1 MKKRLLNILFCFGFL
16 AFFSANFSAN
26 AQQNTIFRI
35 KAEGQY
41 GWLLNSS
48 GNAVGGEAALELPL
62 LGNHNWE
69 YTYHFP
75 TVGFALG
82 YLHMEDPDYLHHAI
96 NVYPYFHWAIV
107 HTNAFALNMKWGAG
121 MAGLVPDKGT
131 DYDFF
136 PVTGLLV
143 GGLNMDIALS
153 TRYGRP
159 LSQWSINLGANFMAY
174 HNGHV
179 TRKTKNNSLANV
191 EFALKYT
198 PNVWPLPI
206 KHPAKPVKHTLALE
220 IYGVGGA
227 NQLEKGEKFY
237 PNATL
242 NVGVFIPISNAY
254 RLGFCAEGFFNSV
267 FDGTHREENL
277 RYNFIDENKFKYK
290 MRAGIALANEIVT
303 DKVNIGL
310 HTGFYCFNKVK
321 VPEYNELGEKNGNRI
336 ENYLYTNLVARYYIT
351 PKFFTLFEVRS
362 HLLKVECLGVGFGW
376 AMPDFGAHLKNPF
389 ARISFKK
396 EDKEELR
403 ITGSE
408 K

>member
-1 MKKRLLNILFCFGFL
+1 MKRYLLSTIFILAVASFH
-16 AFFSANFSAN
+16 FSSS

-48 GNAVGGEAALELPL
+48 GNVVGGEAALELPL

-82 YLHMEDPDYLHHAI
+82 YLHIDDPDYMRHAI

-107 HTNAFALNMKWGAG
+107 HTNAFALNMKWGTGTAG
-121 MAGLVPDKGT
+121 MIPDKGT
-131 DYDFF
+131 DYDYF
-136 PVTGLLV
+136 PITGMMTA
-143 GGLNMDIALS
+143 GLNMDIALS

-159 LSQWSINLGANFMAY
+159 LSQWSINLGGNLLVY
-174 HNGHV
+174 HNGNV
-179 TRKTKNNSLANV
+179 TRKTKNNVLANV

-206 KHPAKPVKHTLALE
+206 KHPARSVKHILALE
-220 IYGVGGA
+220 IYGVAGA
-227 NQLEKGEKFY
+227 NQLEKNEKFF
-237 PNATL
+237 PNGTINA
-242 NVGVFIPISNAY
+242 GVYLPISNAY
-254 RLGFCAEGFFNSV
+254 RLGLSAEAFYNGV
-267 FDGTHREENL
+267 FDGSHREENI
-277 RYNFIDENKFKYK
+277 RYNFIDKDRFRYK
-290 MRAGIALANEIVT
+290 IRGGVALANEIT
-303 DKVNIGL
+303 TGKVNIGL
-310 HTGFYCFNKVK
+310 HTGFYFYNKVR
-321 VPEYNELGEKNGNRI
+321 VPKYNEFDDENDNRI

-351 PKFFTLFEVRS
+351 PRFFTILELRS
-362 HLLKVECLGVGFGW
+362 HLFHPECMGIGFGW
-376 AMPDFGAHLKNPF
+376 AMPDFGKRLKNPF

-408 K
+408 D